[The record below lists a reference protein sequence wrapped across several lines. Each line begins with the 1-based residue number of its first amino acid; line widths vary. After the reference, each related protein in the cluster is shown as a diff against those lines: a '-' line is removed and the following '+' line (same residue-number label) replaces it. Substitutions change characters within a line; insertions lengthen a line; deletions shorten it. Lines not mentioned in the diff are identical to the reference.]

1 MLRKVLMFVGI
12 LSVVM
17 LGVMPSFA
25 QTSTLT
31 LTEEFINQSYR
42 VTNPSRTTVTNVS
55 VDLKPN
61 QVVISAT
68 FTARRSN
75 VSNNTVTTLSP
86 NLENGVVNWD
96 VISFT
101 VNGTVANQEWV
112 NTLNNAIVGA
122 WQLYFRQRTE
132 QDLLSI
138 TISETQIDYTYT
150 SNSVVNPNI
159 TPNTNGTS
167 TLTVLESNVNDAIV
181 IEPPLT
187 SLNIDFQPNQ
197 IVINAS
203 GTGRN
208 NSTINATAT
217 VVPTLDTA
225 SGDVNWTVTSI
236 TITGANNQ
244 RTIDRIEDSVYNAW
258 QRYWT
263 LQVNRW
269 DVTSIS
275 ITDTQLTVTGTTP

>member
-12 LSVVM
+12 LSIVM
-17 LGVMPSFA
+17 VGVLPSFA
-25 QTSTLT
+25 QTSTFT

-68 FTARRSN
+68 FTPRRSTTS
-75 VSNNTVTTLSP
+75 SNTITTLSP
-86 NLENGVVNWD
+86 SLENGVVNWE
-96 VISFT
+96 VMSLT
-101 VNGTVANQEWV
+101 VDGVAANQEWV

-138 TISETQIDYTYT
+138 NISETQIDYTYT

-159 TPNTNGTS
+159 VPNTNGTT
-167 TLTVLESNVNDAIV
+167 TLTILESNVNDAINV
-181 IEPPLT
+181 EAPLT
-187 SLNIDFQPNQ
+187 NLSVDFQPNQ
-197 IVINAS
+197 IVINATA
-203 GTGRN
+203 TGRN
-208 NSTINATAT
+208 NGTISASAT
-217 VVPTLDTA
+217 VVPTLDNA
-225 SGDVNWTVTSI
+225 NGDVEWTVTSF
-236 TITGANNQ
+236 TVTGTNTQ
-244 RTIDRIEDSVYNAW
+244 RTINRIEDSVYNTW

-269 DVTSIS
+269 DVSSIS
-275 ITDTQLTVTGTTP
+275 ITDTQLIVIGTVP